1 MEKMRDNYV
10 FDTSAFFTLF
20 ENEDGVDEVRRLLG
34 QAKRQE
40 INILAS
46 FVSFTEV
53 YYITIQEEGEDA
65 AENRIRLMGMLTIK
79 RVESSPDLGLIAGK
93 LKAQNKISF
102 ADAWVAAT
110 AILYDA
116 TLVHKD
122 PEFKQLDDYIT
133 FIDLP
138 FK

>member
-20 ENEDGVDEVRRLLG
+20 ENEDGVNKVRRLLG

-65 AENRIRLMGMLTIK
+65 AENRIKLMGMLAIS
-79 RVESSPDLGLIAGK
+79 RVESSPDLGLIAGE
-93 LKAQNKISF
+93 LKARNRISF

-110 AILYDA
+110 AIFYNA
-116 TLVHKD
+116 ALVHKD
-122 PEFKQLDDYIT
+122 PEFKQLKDYIT
-133 FIDLP
+133 LIDLP